1 MLFNSRLQEQSTV
14 DKKRAR
20 ADEFPK
26 GKGCA
31 GAAAQISPGRSSKLA
46 SPPSALTGAAL
57 GRAVLPV
64 RVGGSAA

>member
-1 MLFNSRLQEQSTV
+1 MLFNSHLREQITV
-14 DKKRAR
+14 EKKEAT

-31 GAAAQISPGRSSKLA
+31 GAAAQVRPGRSSKLA
-46 SPPSALTGAAL
+46 PAPPALTGAAL